1 VSYRPLTT
9 RILISDLKIMKSLLS
24 YPRMLVDDLAKES
37 LLSSKTVTVTRR
49 LEMMRES
56 HIMEFTILTNIS
68 STQLTGYIE
77 FAALIDIDTYYYQR
91 IVERI
96 YEEMEEYLFYI
107 PTSYQKEVIFAVFF
121 CANISRVNSI
131 LRKLESYEGVKEVKN
146 FIGLDVYI
154 IKTG

>member
-1 VSYRPLTT
+1 MP
-9 RILISDLKIMKSLLS
+9 
-24 YPRMLVDDLAKES
+24 VDDIAKES
-37 LLSSKTVTVTRR
+37 LLSSKTVTRR

-56 HIMEFTILTNIS
+56 HIMEYTILTNLS
-68 STQLTGYIE
+68 STQLTGYVE
-77 FAALIDIDTYYYQR
+77 FAALINIDTYYYQR

-146 FIGLDVYI
+146 FIGTRRVYYQDWL
-154 IKTG
+154 KREVDKKN